1 MSHSSAATT
10 TGPATPFQAAFN
22 RLHTAPLE
30 QGIVPFSPKAAFSQ
44 VKICTSPLSA
54 YFNSFVVQADLEKLK
69 SDASLTLN
77 EAFFG
82 QLADAAEGGEG
93 RAVAFLQVEQGM
105 IFSPFTDILLCRVSC
120 GAHSAWLLC
129 THSKG
134 SPFEACQGF
143 GARFALI

>member
-1 MSHSSAATT
+1 MHFSLFSSLSLNVSHSSAATT

-44 VKICTSPLSA
+44 VKICPSPLSA

-82 QLADAAEGGEG
+82 HLLGYNKKGGEG
-93 RAVAFLQVEQGM
+93 LSNPYNVNDYFCSGFILVQIYQG
-105 IFSPFTDILLCRVSC
+105 
-120 GAHSAWLLC
+120 HSY
-129 THSKG
+129 
-134 SPFEACQGF
+134 
-143 GARFALI
+143 